1 MADDKNVLARL
12 DALEKQLAD
21 KGEFDKRI
29 VALGERVE
37 KLENA
42 KPAKGG
48 NSADLADIRAGLDT
62 LHTQLFGVPFGKSQS
77 HSDE

>member
-37 KLENA
+37 KLESA
-42 KPAKGG
+42 KSAKG
-48 NSADLADIRAGLDT
+48 SADLSDIREGVNT
-62 LHTQLFGVPFGKSQS
+62 LHMQLFGVPFGKNQS
-77 HSDE
+77 HGE